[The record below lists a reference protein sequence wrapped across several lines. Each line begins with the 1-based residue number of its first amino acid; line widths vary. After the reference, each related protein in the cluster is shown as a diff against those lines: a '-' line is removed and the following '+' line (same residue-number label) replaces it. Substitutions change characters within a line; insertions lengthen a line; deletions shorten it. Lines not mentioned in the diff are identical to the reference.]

1 MNQGLLWTVIA
12 ILALLVVGMVAW
24 NLRTPVADEFA
35 SPTLEVESPT
45 FSPLALPS
53 PSPLAAS
60 VSIPSQEPG
69 TSVTI
74 ERAALTT
81 NGFVS
86 IHESSE
92 KGGPGD
98 VIGTSAFLPIGEH
111 QNVSIAL
118 RRAGKKG
125 ETLHAMLHIDGDGNG
140 IYLFPGP
147 DVPAVDATGAVV
159 MTPFTIGSV
168 ASSAVSPTPSAS
180 PKSTIVSPTPSPT
193 ASVYPRPEPVY

>member
-24 NLRTPVADEFA
+24 NLRTPAADEFA
-35 SPTLEVESPT
+35 SPTTELESPL
-45 FSPLALPS
+45 SPLAFPS
-53 PSPLAAS
+53 PSPVAAI
-60 VSIPSQEPG
+60 VVTSQEPG
-69 TSVTI
+69 TSVTV

-81 NGFVS
+81 NGFIS
-86 IHESSE
+86 IHESND
-92 KGGPGD
+92 KGAPGD

-147 DVPAVDATGAVV
+147 DVPAVDATGAIV
-159 MTPFTIGSV
+159 MAPFTVGST
-168 ASSAVSPTPSAS
+168 A
-180 PKSTIVSPTPSPT
+180 SPTPSPLT
-193 ASVYPRPEPVY
+193 SASPKTSTLQSTSPSPSAATLTY